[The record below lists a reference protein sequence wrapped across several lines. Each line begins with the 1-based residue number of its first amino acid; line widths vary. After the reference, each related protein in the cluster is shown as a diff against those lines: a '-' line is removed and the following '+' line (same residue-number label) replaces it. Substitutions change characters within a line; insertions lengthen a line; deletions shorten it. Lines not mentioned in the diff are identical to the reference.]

1 MTTVT
6 RPIHFRVRQTRRRIV
21 TEPAPPPPPGRV
33 PRVARLM
40 ALAIKFDRM
49 LQDGVVGSQTDL
61 AALARVTQP
70 RITQIMNL
78 LHLAPDIQEE
88 ILFLPPVT
96 EGRDPLNERLLR
108 ELCALTG
115 WNDQRRRWR
124 SIQTAAGTAQG
135 RQSRGVLGD
144 YHVVQRLIGP
154 DCMETHKRTRA
165 HAHARSTDQ
174 GRSG

>member
-6 RPIHFRVRQTRRRIV
+6 RPIHFRVRQTRRQIV

-40 ALAIKFDRM
+40 ALAIKFDKM

-70 RITQIMNL
+70 RMTQIMNL

-96 EGRDPLNERLLR
+96 EGRDPVTER
-108 ELCALTG
+108 
-115 WNDQRRRWR
+115 DVR
-124 SIQTAAGTAQG
+124 SIV
-135 RQSRGVLGD
+135 VLAPWKK
-144 YHVVQRLIGP
+144 QRENWATVREKYLN
-154 DCMETHKRTRA
+154 D
-165 HAHARSTDQ
+165 
-174 GRSG
+174 

>member
-70 RITQIMNL
+70 RMTQIMNL

-96 EGRDPLNERLLR
+96 EGRDPVTER
-108 ELCALTG
+108 ELRPVAACSS
-115 WNDQRRRWR
+115 WNYQRKAWQKYLSQESLGSRSEGSAPPGRSNHDCGFDRKDRACSRSRRRKPR
-124 SIQTAAGTAQG
+124 S
-135 RQSRGVLGD
+135 
-144 YHVVQRLIGP
+144 
-154 DCMETHKRTRA
+154 
-165 HAHARSTDQ
+165 
-174 GRSG
+174 

>member
-6 RPIHFRVRQTRRRIV
+6 RPIHFRVRETRRRIV

-40 ALAIKFDRM
+40 ALAIKFDKM

-70 RITQIMNL
+70 RMTQIVNL

-96 EGRDPLNERLLR
+96 EGRDPVTER
-108 ELCALTG
+108 
-115 WNDQRRRWR
+115 DFR
-124 SIQTAAGTAQG
+124 SIVVLAQWKE
-135 RQSRGVLGD
+135 
-144 YHVVQRLIGP
+144 QRENWATIREEHLN
-154 DCMETHKRTRA
+154 D
-165 HAHARSTDQ
+165 
-174 GRSG
+174 

>member
-6 RPIHFRVRQTRRRIV
+6 RPIHFRVRQTRRQIV

-70 RITQIMNL
+70 RMTQIMNL

-96 EGRDPLNERLLR
+96 EGRDPVTERDLR
-108 ELCALTG
+108 AAATLMN
-115 WNDQRRRWR
+115 WRDQREYWCSLR
-124 SIQTAAGTAQG
+124 AGPASTRGTISAQHPTG
-135 RQSRGVLGD
+135 RARA
-144 YHVVQRLIGP
+144 YNA
-154 DCMETHKRTRA
+154 HK
-165 HAHARSTDQ
+165 Q
-174 GRSG
+174 

>member
-21 TEPAPPPPPGRV
+21 TEPAPPLPPGRV

-40 ALAIKFDRM
+40 ALAIKFDKL

-70 RITQIMNL
+70 RMTQIMNL
-78 LHLAPDIQEE
+78 LQLAPDIQEE

-96 EGRDPLNERLLR
+96 EGRDPVTERDLR
-108 ELCALTG
+108 EIVTLCD
-115 WNDQRRRWR
+115 WMSQRKAWR
-124 SIQTAAGTAQG
+124 GRYSSSICVATA
-135 RQSRGVLGD
+135 
-144 YHVVQRLIGP
+144 
-154 DCMETHKRTRA
+154 
-165 HAHARSTDQ
+165 
-174 GRSG
+174 